1 VLDRINHALYVKCR
15 EKAERDASPTACI
28 IDADSDEV
36 ARAFRD
42 DVARYS
48 DMMSPGVWCLAGG

>member
-1 VLDRINHALYVKCR
+1 MKARSLPELSRMAALLKVT
-15 EKAERDASPTACI
+15 EKQY
-28 IDADSDEV
+28 ADSDEV

-48 DMMSPGVWCLAGG
+48 DMMSPGVRCLAGG